1 MDSHLIPHRTRS
13 PRRRLELLPKVIAVA
28 HADKSVEQRVVRD
41 LAVDLAH
48 PDAEAETDRL
58 PQASRSRRRVGRTRP
73 EGYPQ
78 LGILDHTS
86 CPDDML
92 VVTAAERR
100 TCRKLAWRPT
110 PMGGGNSMTS
120 CGKSSVAILASAL
133 VSN

>member
-1 MDSHLIPHRTRS
+1 MRIRASSSASYEIWPSIWRIRMPRQKRTACRK
-13 PRRRLELLPKVIAVA
+13 RHDRGDVWDER
-28 HADKSVEQRVVRD
+28 DQR
-41 LAVDLAH
+41 A
-48 PDAEAETDRL
+48 T
-58 PQASRSRRRVGRTRP
+58 
-73 EGYPQ
+73 PQ